1 MSDSVDRQ
9 AFYLNMF
16 EGGCAKEILWKLR
29 EAVNDVFIK
38 EPLYKNELVNGKITK
53 QIYDETWRLDVTK
66 MRSKYG
72 KLMDSKYDNIGEITV
87 SRNVYEQVAIDMS
100 PMMIDVGEEL
110 IRDIIKVWDDK
121 LVKGGQL
128 NLDL

>member
-1 MSDSVDRQ
+1 
-9 AFYLNMF
+9 MF

-29 EAVNDVFIK
+29 EVVNDVFVK

-72 KLMDSKYDNIGEITV
+72 KLIDPKYDNIGEITV

-110 IRDIIKVWDDK
+110 IFNIIKAWDDK
-121 LVKGGQL
+121 LEKDGQL
-128 NLDL
+128 NVSF

>member
-1 MSDSVDRQ
+1 MKDSVDKQ
-9 AFYLNMF
+9 AFYLDMF
-16 EGGCAKEILWKLR
+16 DGSCANQILWKLR

-100 PMMIDVGEEL
+100 PMMIDVGEKL
-110 IRDIIKVWDDK
+110 IFNIIKEWDDE
-121 LVKGGQL
+121 LEGRQL
-128 NLDL
+128 KLDL